1 MNLDSDVRAMQPGDY
16 RKLTNGS
23 PIAPSS
29 SAYENAVQDVVCDVV
44 GNQIVSNT
52 LPSGTKKVVG
62 VLEDRANNRAFYAVA
77 NSTAANNAIYK
88 FENGTISLVMQSAIL
103 DFALTDF
110 VDMDIVGDI
119 LIFTNG
125 RSEIK
130 KINIVKAAAGDYT
143 LASQITLIKPPPL
156 LPLTWE
162 LKYDNSTDSNF
173 IAGNYFQ
180 FYFRYIYEDNDYS
193 VFSPCSKTSNGWA
206 IPSDGNTITVK
217 RVHAKTETF
226 PLSGLLYQIDGNS
239 VYVGGAAAGDK
250 ILILSNGFD
259 NGVWVASAG
268 TWSRDSSMAS
278 GTVNANT
285 KIFVLNGNT
294 YARSVFKIKQGGY
307 VIGTDELQF
316 IQIDGPNYITITNPL
331 STPANVKKIEY
342 AVRVNGSNEL
352 IVYREEFAGSFST
365 NHDFYNRDYL
375 FTVPDSDSF
384 VWNDNVPLKSKSI
397 KIFKN
402 RVFTFNNTE
411 GYEHSTNQKVS
422 LSTFQTNNFSTLNKT
437 FFSCLN
443 GGNYSV
449 GIVYTDLNGRNSSV
463 KNENTIT
470 IPRNLINAAFGEE
483 FIYDAPLGISIN
495 TAGLVAP
502 SWATHFRIMVTKAK
516 NVSFF
521 LNFYALDIYHYYKNA
536 TGGYVFNKRT
546 ASGFFPIGAAIDI
559 STLSIENKGY
569 TWSKGDRVKIRP
581 SPIRT
586 TFDVDTEILGQ
597 EGRFIFTRV
606 LSEISSSTIEWY
618 EIIIYSPKNS
628 DQEPFYE
635 VGLSFPIA
643 SLGGSFNWDGDVENM
658 VFWRYDKTPIPYNA
672 TDPYAQQ
679 PVKFQTSVLQ
689 RMNVWDRNYTTWV
702 TQAGRSLIKSDSRQI
717 SKYTSIRFGQQYI
730 VNSNVFG
737 LNTFYALDEYAMP
750 IENGIGTRLAPA
762 GKVLVAIH
770 QIETTALYIGEGFVN
785 TTNQNNFLAK
795 TDSVIGDDQKYLGGY
810 GTLHPESVVAR
821 EGRVYYL
828 DMRKGVVVRRS
839 QDGLTPIS
847 EYGVKGLISTLCN
860 VHAALGVNSQIRAGW
875 DPQYDC
881 YCLSFVNTSNDTG
894 YTLYWH
900 ERSNG
905 WVFITDMRPEMWGLL
920 GQRQLSFRN
929 GELWQQALEG
939 SYNSFF
945 GVQYDRTLEM
955 EFSPLR
961 SLIHIWD
968 AIEVDVENIYTT
980 AGTNEDVVL
989 LYQKNGGTVE
999 TKINYLD
1006 FRKRESDRVWR
1017 SSFFRWIND
1026 VNYGSPVES
1035 KYKSSHRVR
1044 GQSAFLVLKYKGTDR
1059 NPMKSVTIFYTPS
1072 MQSTP

>member
-1 MNLDSDVRAMQPGDY
+1 MNLDSDVRSMQPGDY

-143 LASQITLIKPPPL
+143 LATEITLIKRPPQIPM
-156 LPLTWE
+156 TFSE
-162 LKYDNSTDSNF
+162 EYDNNVLTNYV
-173 IAGNYFQ
+173 AGNYFQ
-180 FYFRYIYEDNDYS
+180 FFQRYIYEDNDYS
-193 VFSPCSKTSNGWA
+193 VFGPCSKVSNGYKN
-206 IPSDGNTITVK
+206 PSGTAVVAVAPNGTV
-217 RVHAKTETF
+217 
-226 PLSGLLYQIDGNS
+226 LSGLPGTIDGASVVAGNRVLVQNTGIYIVDAGAWPRSVDFASGAVNINVPVIDGNNYGGTIWNIKSTNVGVDAVVSTLTKGPNSIVVTVPES
-239 VYVGGAAAGDK
+239 VP
-250 ILILSNGFD
+250 S
-259 NGVWVASAG
+259 
-268 TWSRDSSMAS
+268 T
-278 GTVNANT
+278 
-285 KIFVLNGNT
+285 
-294 YARSVFKIKQGGY
+294 
-307 VIGTDELQF
+307 VIG
-316 IQIDGPNYITITNPL
+316 ID
-331 STPANVKKIEY
+331 Y

-352 IVYREEFAGSFST
+352 IVYRQEKKGGFGASHT
-365 NHDFYNRDYL
+365 FYNDKYL
-375 FTVPDSDSF
+375 FTVPDTDSF
-384 VWNDNVPLKSKSI
+384 VWNDFVPLKSKSL

-402 RVFTFNNTE
+402 RVFVFNNTE
-411 GYEHSTNQKVS
+411 GYDHKDSVTFIGEYFPKVVLTLVEFAPPYLTGSKYFKQGGRYNIGLVFFDTNR
-422 LSTFQTNNFSTLNKT
+422 
-437 FFSCLN
+437 
-443 GGNYSV
+443 
-449 GIVYTDLNGRNSSV
+449 RNSGV
-463 KNENTIT
+463 KAISE
-470 IPRNLINAAFGEE
+470 
-483 FIYDAPLGISIN
+483 ISIPDDSLFKRYRVTVDN
-495 TAGLVAP
+495 LWYFVVP
-502 SWATHFRIMVTKAK
+502 SFVPTWATHFSIVVTK
-516 NVSFF
+516 NLITEYFISGWTQ
-521 LNFYALDIYHYYKNA
+521 DIYFSKQSA
-536 TGGYVFNKRT
+536 TGTYSYSKT
-546 ASGFFPIGAAIDI
+546 LSGFSADATAIDI
-559 STLSIENKGY
+559 SSLSKQQQGY
-569 TWSKGDRVKIRP
+569 TFSKGDKIRLKNFAGLANYFT
-581 SPIRT
+581 IEA
-586 TFDVDTEILGQ
+586 EIIKQ
-597 EGRFIFTRV
+597 EGRFVFTRV
-606 LSEISSSTIEWY
+606 LSELSINASVVTNMYFE
-618 EIIIYSPKNS
+618 IYSPKKVAE
-628 DQEPFYE
+628 EPFYE
-635 VGLSFPIA
+635 IGATYPIA
-643 SLGGSFNWDGDVENM
+643 QIATPVDIEGDVSVWFSNS
-658 VFWRYDKTPIPYNA
+658 YADNTGYNT
-672 TDPYAQQ
+672 TDPFANDYT
-679 PVKFQTSVLQ
+679 VISRLVVESGNIWNGTKWVDQT
-689 RMNVWDRNYTTWV
+689 
-702 TQAGRSLIKSDSRQI
+702 GRSLIKSDSRQI